1 MTKKENRKHIHMQLV
16 QIVTAT
22 RVSYMWAE
30 FMLSNYGTVDRAV
43 AAILADRAAHPEE
56 NDDGR

>member
-1 MTKKENRKHIHMQLV
+1 MTKNENRKHIRKQAT

-30 FMLSNYGTVDRAV
+30 FMLSNYGTAADAI

-56 NDDGR
+56 NDDDR